1 MTAKF
6 NPALAVARYGT
17 LSILALIAFFP
28 ILWLFLTSI
37 KSDADLFALPP
48 PLLFQPD
55 WSGYRQVFGS
65 GFFRYNFVNSL
76 IVSGGTVAVT
86 LLLGIPAAYS
96 LARGRSRLNAVQR
109 LMILMV
115 RMLPSVALVI
125 PIYLLAQRL
134 GLSNTHAGLIL
145 AYTALNLPFAIW
157 MIRGFILGIPIELE
171 EAALVDGCSTGQILR
186 HIVLPL
192 AIPGIASSA
201 VFIFLACWNEFIFA
215 LSLTHSRDAQTMP
228 VAVTSF
234 ISARGIAWRELA
246 SAACLMLIPGVL
258 FGIFARRFLVAGLSR
273 GAVK

>member
-1 MTAKF
+1 MRAKLTL
-6 NPALAVARYGT
+6 PLAIARFSV
-17 LSILALIAFFP
+17 LSILAVIAFFP

-48 PLLFQPD
+48 PILFQPD
-55 WSGYRQVFGS
+55 WSGYRQVFSS
-65 GFFRYNFVNSL
+65 GFFQYNFTNSL
-76 IVSGGTVAVT
+76 IVAAGTVAVT
-86 LLLGIPAAYS
+86 LLLSVPAAYA
-96 LARGRSRLNAVQR
+96 LARGQSRLNLIQGS
-109 LMILMV
+109 MILLV

-125 PIYLLAQRL
+125 PTYLLAQRL
-134 GLSNTHAGLIL
+134 GLSNTHGGLII

-157 MIRGFILGIPIELE
+157 MIRSFILGIPVELE
-171 EAALVDGCSTGQILR
+171 QAALVDGCSAGQILR

-246 SAACLMLIPGVL
+246 SAACLMLVPGLL
-258 FGIFARRFLVAGLSR
+258 FGIFARRFLVAGLTQ